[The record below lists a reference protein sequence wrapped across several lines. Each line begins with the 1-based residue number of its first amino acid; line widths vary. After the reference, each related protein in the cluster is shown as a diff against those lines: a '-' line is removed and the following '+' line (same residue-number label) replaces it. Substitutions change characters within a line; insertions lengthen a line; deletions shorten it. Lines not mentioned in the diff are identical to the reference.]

1 MMLTRRALVCSA
13 TLSAVDAGDPIKC
26 RGNPSQ
32 QRAEIRQV
40 DQREQQAAGDPEDVH
55 RGELTSALQ
64 GSQSCLR
71 ARQRSWL
78 SFTRALPSER
88 K

>member
-1 MMLTRRALVCSA
+1 
-13 TLSAVDAGDPIKC
+13 
-26 RGNPSQ
+26 
-32 QRAEIRQV
+32 
-40 DQREQQAAGDPEDVH
+40 VH